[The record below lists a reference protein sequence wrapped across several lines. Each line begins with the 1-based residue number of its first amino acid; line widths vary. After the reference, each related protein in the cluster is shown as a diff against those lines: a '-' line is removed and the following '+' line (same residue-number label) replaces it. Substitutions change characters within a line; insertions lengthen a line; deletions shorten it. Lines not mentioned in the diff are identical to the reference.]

1 MQLDKSK
8 FFDAVRPIFPG
19 SKLVD
24 RQVARLEPLLD
35 RLTAS
40 GEYLPA
46 TIAYILATAH
56 WETDHFRAMTEYA
69 SGHDYEGRTDLG
81 NTVSGDGP
89 RFRGRG
95 YPMLTGRKNYVWAS
109 LVSGLDLISDPARA
123 SDPVVSAELIVA
135 GMIGGNFTG
144 KRLGQYV
151 TPFGV
156 DFIGARA
163 VVNGTDKAREIAA
176 IASKYLLALLA
187 AGYPQPKKQ
196 AANTRDDLTEIPQD
210 DFSRP
215 SESQPERF
223 RSAVACGSSV
233 AIVWTAIVA
242 TGLLPPEL
250 SQPEVTNAVGG
261 LLSALASAIGLCNF
275 FRHEPSVK
283 K

>member
-8 FFDAVRPIFPG
+8 FFDAVRPIFAG
-19 SKLVD
+19 GKMD
-24 RQVARLEPLLD
+24 KIQVARLEPLLD
-35 RLTAS
+35 RLTVG

-46 TIAYILATAH
+46 AIAYILATAH

-69 SGHDYEGRTDLG
+69 SGYGYEGRKDLG

-95 YPMLTGRKNYVWAS
+95 YPMMTGRKNYVWAS
-109 LVSGLDLISDPARA
+109 LVSGLDLVGDPERA

-156 DFIGARA
+156 DFVGARA

-176 IASKYLLALLA
+176 IASKYLASLLA
-187 AGYPQPKKQ
+187 AGYAQPGTA
-196 AANTRDDLTEIPQD
+196 AANTRDDLAEVPQD
-210 DFSRP
+210 
-215 SESQPERF
+215 ELGQVQVSQPERF
-223 RSAVACGSSV
+223 RSAMACGSSV
-233 AIVWTAIVA
+233 AVVWTAIVA
-242 TGLLPPEL
+242 TGLLPAEI
-250 SQPEVTNAVGG
+250 SSPEVTNAIAG
-261 LLSALASAIGLCNF
+261 LLSALASAVGLCNF
-275 FRHEPSVK
+275 FRHPSSGK

>member
-8 FFDAVRPIFPG
+8 FFDEIRPIFPG

-24 RQVARLEPLLD
+24 RQVARLEILLD
-35 RLTAS
+35 RLTATA
-40 GEYLPA
+40 ECLPA
-46 TIAYILATAH
+46 AIAYILATAH

-69 SGHDYEGRTDLG
+69 SGHDYEGRKDLG
-81 NTVSGDGP
+81 NTVAGDGP

-95 YPMLTGRKNYVWAS
+95 FPMLTGRKNYVWGA
-109 LVSGLDLISDPARA
+109 LVSGVDIVSDPTKASDPAI
-123 SDPVVSAELIVA
+123 SAELIIA
-135 GMIGGNFTG
+135 GMTEGNFTG
-144 KRLGQYV
+144 KRLSQYV

-156 DFIGARA
+156 DFVGARA
-163 VVNGTDKAREIAA
+163 IVNGSDKAREIAD

-187 AGYPQPKKQ
+187 AGYAQPGTQ

-210 DFSRP
+210 DFSHP
-215 SESQPERF
+215 SEGQPERF

-242 TGLLPPEL
+242 TGLLPLEL
-250 SQPEVTNAVGG
+250 SHPEVTNAVGG
-261 LLSALASAIGLCNF
+261 LLSALASAVGLCDF
-275 FRHEPSVK
+275 FRVPSSTK

>member
-19 SKLVD
+19 GKMIES
-24 RQVARLEPLLD
+24 QVARLEPLLD

-46 TIAYILATAH
+46 AVAYILATAH
-56 WETDHFRAMTEYA
+56 WETDHFRTMTEYA
-69 SGHDYEGRTDLG
+69 SGHDYEGRKDLG
-81 NTVSGDGP
+81 NTVSSDGP

-95 YPMLTGRKNYVWAS
+95 YPMLTGRKNYVWGA
-109 LVSGLDLISDPARA
+109 LVSGVDIVSDPARA

-156 DFIGARA
+156 DFVGARA

-187 AGYPQPKKQ
+187 AGYAQPGTA
-196 AANTRDDLTEIPQD
+196 AANTRDDLTELPQD
-210 DFSRP
+210 DLGQVAV
-215 SESQPERF
+215 SQPERF
-223 RSAVACGSSV
+223 RSAIACGSSV
-233 AIVWTAIVA
+233 AVVWTAIVA
-242 TGLLPPEL
+242 TGVLPAEISSPT
-250 SQPEVTNAVGG
+250 VTNAIAG
-261 LLSALASAIGLCNF
+261 LLSALASAVGLCNF
-275 FRHEPSVK
+275 FRHSPHSK
-283 K
+283 Q